1 MCELAKTSNGVNV
14 AANKKAYIDNI
25 IDNAN
30 SCKNLDR
37 IVLFGSSTGTEC
49 TDESDIDI
57 AVFSDVAQAKFLSSK
72 SFRDFMKKV
81 YMFDFGQSYDVLY
94 FKTGKKYKEPI
105 FDEVMKGSV
114 IYGN

>member
-1 MCELAKTSNGVNV
+1 MCELVKTSNGVSV
-14 AANKKAYIDNI
+14 AAIKKTYIDNI

-30 SCKNLDR
+30 SCKDLDK
-37 IVLFGSSTGTEC
+37 IILFGSSIRTNCTE
-49 TDESDIDI
+49 ESDIDI
-57 AVFSDVAQAKFLSSK
+57 AVFSKVAQAKFLASK

-81 YMFDFGQSYDVLY
+81 YVYDFGQSYDVLF
-94 FKTGKKYKEPI
+94 FKSDRDYKEPI